1 MSAGAKW
8 DRQWSQWRYRPQSNS
23 QDTSP
28 LLQQTRQAREKQ
40 VIVLY
45 IYTVHILPWKTI
57 HIYIYTY
64 IYILSYWYCIELC
77 ENAPSAL
84 GSFDWVPSK
93 ATEHRTQARNQQ
105 KSKTRVYLVVQ
116 NRFLHEQHPKGSDSH
131 SFHQHVRGSKILM
144 KPKEISRETPK
155 SIKSQM
161 FKHHKVPK
169 QEELGRTAS
178 CQGALNRSNGQSL
191 HPGSTWMS
199 CECLS
204 NSIRHKNMKM

>member
-1 MSAGAKW
+1 LLQPEEAHCDIMRREMERVKRWSERELGEDKVSAGAKW

-64 IYILSYWYCIELC
+64 IHIVILVLHWIVRKC
-77 ENAPSAL
+77 AFGL

-116 NRFLHEQHPKGSDSH
+116 NRFLHEQHQR
-131 SFHQHVRGSKILM
+131 F
-144 KPKEISRETPK
+144 
-155 SIKSQM
+155 
-161 FKHHKVPK
+161 
-169 QEELGRTAS
+169 
-178 CQGALNRSNGQSL
+178 
-191 HPGSTWMS
+191 W
-199 CECLS
+199 
-204 NSIRHKNMKM
+204 